1 MTRPFFTVREYAPV
15 TRPTV
20 QFARM
25 RARLACVS
33 SLPLSCG
40 TLQVRAKVALAD
52 RFALIVSVHVLVFPE
67 QLPLQPEKREPA
79 FGLAVNVTE
88 LPRAKAAEQ
97 LAPQLMPAGLDVTVP
112 EPRPAFVTASVR
124 VWSANVAVTERSALM
139 VTVHVPVPEQAPL
152 QPAKVEP
159 ASALALNVTELP
171 SANPAEQLAP
181 QLIPAGEDVT
191 VPAPAP
197 AFVTESVRA
206 GRANVAVTV

>member
-79 FGLAVNVTE
+79 MTHAFSVTE
-88 LPRAKAAEQ
+88 LP
-97 LAPQLMPAGLDVTVP
+97 
-112 EPRPAFVTASVR
+112 
-124 VWSANVAVTERSALM
+124 
-139 VTVHVPVPEQAPL
+139 
-152 QPAKVEP
+152 
-159 ASALALNVTELP
+159 
-171 SANPAEQLAP
+171 
-181 QLIPAGEDVT
+181 
-191 VPAPAP
+191 
-197 AFVTESVRA
+197 
-206 GRANVAVTV
+206 